1 MLHHST
7 SALLGTAVLLCI
19 TASTTAA
26 TISFQEGDAN
36 GYAGASDN
44 HITFDNPN
52 TTTTNEADAQNGDAG
67 SLFVQ
72 NSTVGPNTNNP
83 EPFVFDKHGLIH
95 FADIFGAGP
104 NQIPLGSTI
113 HSATLTVTSN
123 NGTTE
128 GSQYPIHRLL
138 LPFSELT
145 DTWNTWGSGA
155 GGRNT
160 SGGVQTPDE
169 AVAAADDTLVG
180 GTGANQ
186 IPSNNVATPVTW
198 DVTPTVSAWAAGAE
212 NNGLVILPLLGAGN
226 WGFRS
231 SDFATDPSL
240 RPTLTVD
247 FTPIPEPSMLGFAG
261 GAAALSL
268 LRRRRA
274 NCC

>member
-1 MLHHST
+1 MPYRFT
-7 SALLGTAVLLCI
+7 PALTGTAFLLSI
-19 TASTTAA
+19 TAGATAA
-26 TISFQEGDAN
+26 TISFQEGDAS

-52 TTTTNEADAQNGDAG
+52 TTTNEADAQNGGAG

-113 HSATLTVTSN
+113 NSATLTVTSN

-138 LPFSELT
+138 LPFSEST

-160 SGGVQTPDE
+160 SGGVQAPDE
-169 AVAAADDTLVG
+169 AVATADDTLVG

-198 DVTPTVSAWAAGAE
+198 EVTPTVSAWSAGAE
-212 NNGLVILPLLGAGN
+212 NHGLVILPLLGAGN

-240 RPTLTVD
+240 RPILTVD
-247 FTPIPEPSMLGFAG
+247 FTPIPEPAAG
-261 GAAALSL
+261 AILAIVAGAM
-268 LRRRRA
+268 LRRRRSD
-274 NCC
+274 